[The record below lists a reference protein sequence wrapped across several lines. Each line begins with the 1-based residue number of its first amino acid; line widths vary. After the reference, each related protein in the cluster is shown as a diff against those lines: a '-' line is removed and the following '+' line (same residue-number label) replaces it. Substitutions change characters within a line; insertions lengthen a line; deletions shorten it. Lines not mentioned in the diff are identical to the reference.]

1 MKFKKEENMK
11 FDDFD
16 TQLQVE
22 DIDHFRDY
30 EAFYEHDWA

>member
-22 DIDHFRDY
+22 DIDHFREY
-30 EAFYEHDWA
+30 ETLYEE

>member
-1 MKFKKEENMK
+1 MNFKKEENTK

-22 DIDHFRDY
+22 DIDNFSDY
-30 EAFYEHDWA
+30 EVFYEHDWT

>member
-1 MKFKKEENMK
+1 MKFKKEDIK

-22 DIDHFRDY
+22 DIDHFREY
-30 EAFYEHDWA
+30 EALYNEDYMT

>member
-1 MKFKKEENMK
+1 MK

-22 DIDHFRDY
+22 DIDYFS
-30 EAFYEHDWA
+30 EMEQLYEHDWA